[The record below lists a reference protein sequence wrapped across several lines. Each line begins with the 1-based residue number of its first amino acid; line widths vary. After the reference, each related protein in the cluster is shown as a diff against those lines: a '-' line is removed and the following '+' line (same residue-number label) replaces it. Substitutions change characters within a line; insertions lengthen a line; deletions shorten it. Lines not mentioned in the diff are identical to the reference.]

1 MRSAKVRG
9 AFLVCPKTGRIVGFK
24 SASRLLR
31 WFFPIGGFVALL
43 WYLVRVIPKPSRAT
57 YPCQRIVA
65 PIAWGFIGYV
75 LSVFAA
81 IAAFRKAR
89 RYVWQSR
96 YVLGAVCGLLA
107 IVVALIGQKSA
118 SENARAFTPS
128 DPPNTPMGTA
138 RGINPGR
145 VVWVYAPEATPW
157 NGTSG
162 YWWDDNGT
170 SQSVVDQMQSRSLRE
185 LTGAT
190 SDAAAWEALFRHFN
204 QTHGKGDVGYQSGER
219 IAIKINCNNTTSY
232 SDSDNQLDASPHM
245 VLALLRQLVN
255 QAGVPQ
261 NLITVYEAPNTSPT
275 RIIADRVFNK
285 GHGEFPNVIFAD
297 CVGSSGRTLITW
309 TNNVITYSVSNGCGR
324 NIPTCLLQAA
334 YVINMSLFKGH
345 NTAGVTLTAKNHYGS
360 INAREHTFINASSQ
374 PMGTYNPFV
383 DLIGHKDLGGK
394 TMLFLIDA
402 LYGANDVNNPPS
414 RFQLAPFNNRWSSSL
429 FASQDPVATDSVG
442 LDFLNSEFG
451 SQGFMN
457 KSDNYLH
464 EAALA
469 NSPPSGTFYKPN
481 GDGVRLSSLG
491 VHEHWNDAGH
501 RQYTRNLGTGS
512 GIELV
517 PVTIPPTN
525 FLLDGI
531 ADNAGW
537 EIANNNGMKIWAAV
551 RGSNLYVATWSPGTN
566 GPNDHFIIV
575 TDQLLPTASQAAFP
589 AWHKAGMNAVSTN
602 KPFLGGESSNSYVGW
617 QQTAATCKAA
627 KFATNVGQM
636 EGTINLVEA
645 FGYMPQVLYLEASP
659 YATADGGALI
669 ASSQVPGGNGNGNI
683 ESNEFLAVPL
693 SAIRDENLDGV
704 FDILDPTRDFV
715 GRVSPV
721 VSNSVI
727 AWPCVP
733 AHSYQVM
740 FTDDLTQQFQPLS
753 TSLVATQGQFSMTYT
768 DVTATSSAQ
777 RFYRVKAT

>member
-1 MRSAKVRG
+1 
-9 AFLVCPKTGRIVGFK
+9 
-24 SASRLLR
+24 
-31 WFFPIGGFVALL
+31 
-43 WYLVRVIPKPSRAT
+43 
-57 YPCQRIVA
+57 
-65 PIAWGFIGYV
+65 
-75 LSVFAA
+75 
-81 IAAFRKAR
+81 
-89 RYVWQSR
+89 
-96 YVLGAVCGLLA
+96 
-107 IVVALIGQKSA
+107 
-118 SENARAFTPS
+118 
-128 DPPNTPMGTA
+128 
-138 RGINPGR
+138 
-145 VVWVYAPEATPW
+145 
-157 NGTSG
+157 
-162 YWWDDNGT
+162 
-170 SQSVVDQMQSRSLRE
+170 
-185 LTGAT
+185 
-190 SDAAAWEALFRHFN
+190 
-204 QTHGKGDVGYQSGER
+204 
-219 IAIKINCNNTTSY
+219 
-232 SDSDNQLDASPHM
+232 
-245 VLALLRQLVN
+245 
-255 QAGVPQ
+255 
-261 NLITVYEAPNTSPT
+261 
-275 RIIADRVFNK
+275 
-285 GHGEFPNVIFAD
+285 
-297 CVGSSGRTLITW
+297 
-309 TNNVITYSVSNGCGR
+309 
-324 NIPTCLLQAA
+324 
-334 YVINMSLFKGH
+334 
-345 NTAGVTLTAKNHYGS
+345 
-360 INAREHTFINASSQ
+360 
-374 PMGTYNPFV
+374 
-383 DLIGHKDLGGK
+383 
-394 TMLFLIDA
+394 
-402 LYGANDVNNPPS
+402 
-414 RFQLAPFNNRWSSSL
+414 
-429 FASQDPVATDSVG
+429 
-442 LDFLNSEFG
+442 
-451 SQGFMN
+451 
-457 KSDNYLH
+457 
-464 EAALA
+464 
-469 NSPPSGTFYKPN
+469 
-481 GDGVRLSSLG
+481 
-491 VHEHWNDAGH
+491 
-501 RQYTRNLGTGS
+501 
-512 GIELV
+512 
-517 PVTIPPTN
+517 
-525 FLLDGI
+525 LDGI